1 MNHRFIASLLF
12 AIISIPLS
20 YGICSAAVCG
30 SGLNMALNGLR
41 DGDVFS
47 RYPITYIDT
56 VSGGESCVWDLSNLN
71 PGKACR
77 NEVKLVNDSSER
89 YRMNERHTSL
99 YYERHGDTL
108 TVAGH
113 ENNQWRLEFDVCE
126 PWLTNSM
133 AYGHFYSGLL
143 HGKGIYCDRLRYAV
157 RGSYRMGTDA
167 RGILILPEG
176 DTLRNVQ
183 RVHTLRTFFHNYYP
197 IDSANCDISMEEL
210 NKATVENRLLL
221 HDTRRWYVSGY
232 RYPLLEVQ
240 TLTPGAGGTPI
251 MQQAYYTPASEMA
264 ELPAD
269 PDNRE
274 LRELIREG
282 KAPWDGVR
290 SNSVSAADTDE
301 PRGGDDIRYRF
312 DQNHGECTVSVRYTV
327 GKPTDVEFLLADV
340 LGFVYNAGSYHC
352 EPGEEYSV
360 SISYGSIPGAGP
372 YVLYI
377 CTHDNRYAEKFN
389 K

>member
-1 MNHRFIASLLF
+1 MNRHSFASVLFIAVYIY
-12 AIISIPLS
+12 AS
-20 YGICSAAVCG
+20 YGICSAAVSG
-30 SGLNMALNGLR
+30 SGLNMDLNGLR

-56 VSGGESCVWDLSNLN
+56 VSGGESCVWDLSNLK

-77 NEVKLVNDSSER
+77 SEVKLVNDSSER

-108 TVAGH
+108 MVAGH

-133 AYGHFYSGLL
+133 VYGHFYSGLL
-143 HGKGIYCDRLRYAV
+143 HGKGIYCDRLRYVV
-157 RGSYRMGTDA
+157 RGSYRIGTDA

-197 IDSANCDISMEEL
+197 IDSANCDISLEEL

-221 HDTRRWYVSGY
+221 HDTRRWYVPGY

-240 TLTPGAGGTPI
+240 TLTPAAGGAPI
-251 MQQAYYTPASEMA
+251 MRHACYTPASEME

-282 KAPWDGVR
+282 KSPAYGLRD
-290 SNSVSAADTDE
+290 NNAATDTDE

-312 DQNHGECTVSVRYTV
+312 GQNHGERTVSVLYTV
-327 GKPTDVEFLLADV
+327 GSPTDVEFLLADV
-340 LGFVYNAGSYHC
+340 MGFVYNAGSYHC
-352 EPGEEYSV
+352 EPREEYSV

-377 CTHDNRYAEKFN
+377 CTNDNRYAEKFN